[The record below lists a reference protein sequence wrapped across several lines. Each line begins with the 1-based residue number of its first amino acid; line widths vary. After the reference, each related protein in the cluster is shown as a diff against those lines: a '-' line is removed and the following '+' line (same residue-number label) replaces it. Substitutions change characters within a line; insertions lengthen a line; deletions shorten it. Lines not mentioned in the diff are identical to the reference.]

1 MKRLKQ
7 LSAAVIALAL
17 TLSVGLTVF
26 ADSQYGEEIS
36 GPNNPFQNNEA
47 QTTVSVLSIPNQ
59 NLSATVPLNVT
70 FAVKDDG
77 TFICPEGYAITNTGS
92 EYIKVT
98 DISVTM
104 EDTSYSLVNS
114 TTLNDHEVYC
124 TMTAAKDGVFDAIVL
139 DCASGTQK
147 QSFSKTYP
155 NVSVWN
161 IEGNSSCNISFSG
174 NMNRNNAHDFSTAHK
189 LFTIT
194 YTIASG
200 AY

>member
-17 TLSVGLTVF
+17 TLSVGLT
-26 ADSQYGEEIS
+26 ALAAGQYEGEIS
-36 GPNNPFQNNEA
+36 DPNHTFQNNEA

-77 TFICPEGYAITNTGS
+77 TFICPDEYAITNTGS
-92 EYIKVT
+92 EYIHVT

-114 TTLNDHEVYC
+114 TALNDHEVYC
-124 TMTAAKDGVFDAIVL
+124 TMTAANTLETEAVNFVCSAV
-139 DCASGTQK
+139 SQE
-147 QSFSKTYP
+147 QSFGTTP
-155 NVSVWN
+155 NKKLLWN
-161 IEGNSSCNISFSG
+161 IAAGETLPLAFSG
-174 NMNRNNAHDFSTAHK
+174 KMNSGNAHDFSTAHK